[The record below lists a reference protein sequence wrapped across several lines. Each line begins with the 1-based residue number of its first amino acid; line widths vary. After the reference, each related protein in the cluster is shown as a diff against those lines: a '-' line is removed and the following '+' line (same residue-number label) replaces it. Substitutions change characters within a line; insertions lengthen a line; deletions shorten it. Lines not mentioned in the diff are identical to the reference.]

1 MKIKEG
7 LNVALGSSM
16 STLDILSSLDEKETS
31 LSSAAAAPAA
41 VS

>member
-16 STLDILSSLDEKETS
+16 STLDILSSLDEEETS
-31 LSSAAAAPAA
+31 STAAPAPAA